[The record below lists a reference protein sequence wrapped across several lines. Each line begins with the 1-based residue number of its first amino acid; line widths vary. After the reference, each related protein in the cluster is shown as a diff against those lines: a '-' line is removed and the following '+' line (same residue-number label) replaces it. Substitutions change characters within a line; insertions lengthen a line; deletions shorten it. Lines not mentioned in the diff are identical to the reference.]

1 MTDIKIY
8 DNFDDMDLN
17 ESLLRGV
24 YTYGF
29 EKPSEIQ
36 KKAIKPLIDRKDI
49 IAQAQS
55 GTGKTGAFT
64 IGTLSQID
72 VNIKGTQIL
81 ILSPTR
87 ELAIQTKAVVDSL
100 SSYMK
105 INSHLLIGGIY
116 IKNDLD
122 TLSNTNMHIIIGTP
136 GRVLDMMK
144 RDVLNI
150 SNLKSFILDEAD
162 EMLSFGFKEQVY
174 DILQF
179 IPKQAQIGVFSATLT
194 DETYKLAKQIM
205 NNPLEILVK
214 NEQLTLEGIKQYY
227 VDTEDEIQKFDVLID
242 IYSNLAVSQTIIY
255 SNSKRKMI
263 WLKDQL
269 IDNNFNV
276 DIIHSDMSQHERNTI
291 IKNFRNGTI
300 RILLSSDILA
310 RGIDIQQVSIIINYD
325 FPREFNTYIH
335 RIGRSGRYGKKGVA
349 LNIVTPME
357 LKSMRACEQTYD
369 TQIDYL
375 PAELEE
381 IFK

>member
-8 DNFDDMDLN
+8 DNFDDMGLN
-17 ESLLRGV
+17 ELLLRGV

-36 KKAIKPLIDRKDI
+36 KKAIKPLLDRKDI

-55 GTGKTGAFT
+55 GTGKTGAFA

-87 ELAIQTKAVVDSL
+87 ELAIQTKTVVDSL

-122 TLSNTNMHIIIGTP
+122 TLSKTNMHILIGTP

-144 RDVLNI
+144 RDVLNL

-263 WLKDQL
+263 WLRDQL

-276 DIIHSDMSQHERNTI
+276 DIIHSDMSQPERNTT

-325 FPREFNTYIH
+325 FPREFTTYIH

-357 LKSMRACEQTYD
+357 LKSMRECEQTYN
-369 TQIDYL
+369 TQINYL